1 MPITL
6 KRHDIFPDDVN
17 LLPTAGSAEQQ
28 RLLEDEHEIGN
39 EEYLKSLE
47 KLSDVADEIY
57 PELIGACVNTLAEA
71 RREKRPLRVMDLC
84 SGVGL
89 VSLKLLAEDVAI
101 EELTLVDLS
110 PLLLERA
117 TVLLQKS
124 PNFHKVKKLRT
135 VQLDL
140 LADDLERFA
149 DGGFDLVV
157 TCNAFQ
163 HFPRERQRHLFT
175 RIQRALAPNGVFV
188 FSSHFKLM
196 RPEWKE
202 YIIEDMLQSLRKRG
216 APAVMVANAREHVER
231 YHNYLNVADVYNWL
245 EAAGFGFFDC
255 VFRRFIIG
263 IFAAVK

>member
-6 KRHDIFPDDVN
+6 PRHDLFPDDN
-17 LLPTAGSAEQQ
+17 NALPAAGSSEQKL
-28 RLLEDEHEIGN
+28 LLEDEHEIGN
-39 EEYLKSLE
+39 ADYLKSLE
-47 KLSDVADEIY
+47 KLSDVTDSIY
-57 PELIGACVNTLAEA
+57 PELISNCVNVLRAVAPT
-71 RREKRPLRVMDLC
+71 KKLRVMDLC

-89 VSLKLLAEDVAI
+89 VSMKLLEQDLEI

-117 TVLLQKS
+117 IALLQNS
-124 PNFHKVKKLRT
+124 PNFHKIRKITT
-135 VQLDL
+135 VQADL
-140 LADDLERFA
+140 LVDDFERFA
-149 DGGFDLVV
+149 ADSFDLVV

-163 HFPRERQRHLFT
+163 HFPRERQRQLFAH
-175 RIQRALAPNGVFV
+175 IQRVLGPNGVFI

-196 RPEWKE
+196 RPNWKE
-202 YIIEDMLQSLRKRG
+202 FVIEDMLSSLRKHG
-216 APAVMVANAREHVER
+216 APDATVENARHHVAH

-255 VFRRFIIG
+255 TFRRFIIG

>member
-6 KRHDIFPDDVN
+6 TRRDIFPDDLN
-17 LLPTAGSAEQQ
+17 ELPTAGSPEQQ
-28 RLLEDEHEIGN
+28 GLLEDEHEIGN
-39 EEYLKSLE
+39 EDYLKSLE
-47 KLSDVADEIY
+47 KLSDVTDNIY
-57 PELIGACVNTLAEA
+57 PELIAACINTLDEA
-71 RREKRPLRVMDLC
+71 HPKKKPLRVMDLC

-89 VSLKLLAEDVAI
+89 VSLKLIERDIEI

-117 TVLLQKS
+117 LVLLRKS
-124 PNFHKVKKLRT
+124 PNIHKVRNIRI

-140 LADDLERFA
+140 LVDDLGRWKPES
-149 DGGFDLVV
+149 FDLVV

-163 HFPRERQRHLFT
+163 HFPRERQRHLFAS
-175 RIQRALAPNGVFV
+175 IQRLLGANGVFV
-188 FSSHFKLM
+188 FGSHFKLM
-196 RPEWKE
+196 RPNWKE
-202 YIIEDMLQSLRKRG
+202 FIIEDMLQTLRKHG
-216 APAVMVANAREHVER
+216 APDATVENARHHVAR